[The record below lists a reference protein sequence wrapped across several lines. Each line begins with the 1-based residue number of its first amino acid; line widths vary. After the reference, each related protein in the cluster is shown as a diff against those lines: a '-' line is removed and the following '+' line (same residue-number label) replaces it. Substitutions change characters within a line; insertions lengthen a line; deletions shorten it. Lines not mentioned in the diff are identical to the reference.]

1 MTSHTKYT
9 EEHKCS
15 DTFPNVFYAA
25 FWSLQYDLRFYF
37 FYLNQLWFICM
48 VLSVNSCFLVQV
60 RVSKFQELRYN
71 VALLLKEMNDLEKKS
86 ILQIQT

>member
-25 FWSLQYDLRFYF
+25 FLSLQYDLRFYF
-37 FYLNQLWFICM
+37 FYLNQMYVEKVVVYLYDI
-48 VLSVNSCFLVQV
+48 
-60 RVSKFQELRYN
+60 VS
-71 VALLLKEMNDLEKKS
+71 
-86 ILQIQT
+86 